1 MQVLELLADYYAET
15 PEEKRNLIK
24 IFSQYPGIGFLNVAV
39 S

>member
-15 PEEKRNLIK
+15 PQEKWNLITF
-24 IFSQYPGIGFLNVAV
+24 FSQYPGIGFLNVAV